1 MAREYRH
8 MQGYEK
14 EIIERIEKGG
24 YAMTHARDKQ
34 QST

>member
-14 EIIERIEKGG
+14 EIIERIEKGDTLREIG
-24 YAMTHARDKQ
+24 EKFGFT
-34 QST
+34 